1 MEKKRELWTNRSG
14 FIFAAIGAAVGLGNL
29 WRFPFQAYK
38 NGGGAFF
45 FPYIVA
51 LLSCAIPLMIL
62 EYTYGR
68 RIRGGSIKAFKTISA
83 KYEWIGWMQVMVPVV
98 VMMFY
103 CTIISISLIFMV
115 WSLGHAFGIVNFMGN
130 PGKLMGM
137 VTGSASGPF
146 DFASGISKYLF
157 FFVII
162 VWISNLIIVRKGI
175 SKGIEK
181 VSRIFTPVLIIMM
194 LMFMINSLR
203 LNGAIFGIKQLFTP
217 DFTKIL
223 DPNIWVSAYA
233 QVFFSTTLGVGVM
246 IAYGSYLKED
256 ADIVGSSIITVAANA
271 SFDII
276 AGVTVFST
284 LGYLVTNMG
293 VEFNSFGS
301 GAGIA
306 FIAFPIAIST
316 ITSNIFLQGMIGFLF
331 FFCLFIAGLSSSISM
346 LEAFTT
352 AALDKFNIS
361 REKIVTVI
369 SIVGFLGSICFSTFA
384 GFNYILDIV
393 DSHVGNYVI
402 ATLGLVETIMVCYI
416 YGIEKIRIDANEYSD
431 IKVGKYFN
439 FLLKYVTPLI
449 LGITVISNLGEE
461 VKKLSGL
468 LTSNLTMF
476 MGEIVFGWGV
486 ILLMLLASI
495 VLYLKKA
502 DKN

>member
-1 MEKKRELWTNRSG
+1 MEKKRELWTSRSG

-51 LLSCAIPLMIL
+51 LFSCAIPLMIL

-83 KYEWIGWMQVMVPVV
+83 KYEWIGWMQVMVPII

-103 CTIISISLIFMV
+103 CTIISVSVIFMV
-115 WSLGHAFGIVNFMGN
+115 WSLGHAFGIVNFMGD

-137 VTGSASGPF
+137 VAGSAKGPF
-146 DFASGISKYLF
+146 DFASGISRYLF
-157 FFVII
+157 SFVIL
-162 VWISNLIIVRKGI
+162 VWIANVVIVRKGI

-181 VSRIFTPVLIIMM
+181 VSKIFTPVLIIMM
-194 LMFMINSLR
+194 FMFMINSLR
-203 LNGAIFGIKQLFTP
+203 LNGAMLGLKQLFTP
-217 DFTKIL
+217 DFSKIL
-223 DPNIWVSAYA
+223 NPSIWVSAYA
-233 QVFFSTTLGVGVM
+233 QVFFSTTLAVGVM

-256 ADIVGSSIITVAANA
+256 SDIVGSSLMTVMANA

-293 VEFNSFGS
+293 VQFDSFGS

-316 ITSNIFLQGMIGFLF
+316 ITSNVFLQGMLGFLF

-352 AALDKFNIS
+352 ASLDKFKIP
-361 REKIVTVI
+361 RERIVTII
-369 SIVGFLGSICFSTFA
+369 SIIGFLGSVCFATFA

-402 ATLGLVETIMVCYI
+402 ATLGLVETILVCYV
-416 YGIEKIRIDANEYSD
+416 YGVEKIRVDANEHSN

-439 FLLKYVTPLI
+439 FLLKYVTPII
-449 LGITVISNLGEE
+449 LGITVVSNLGKEF
-461 VKKLSGL
+461 KKLAGL
-468 LTSNLTMF
+468 LVENKEAF
-476 MGEIVFGWGV
+476 MGEMVFGWGV

-495 VLYLKKA
+495 FLYLKKE
-502 DKN
+502 D